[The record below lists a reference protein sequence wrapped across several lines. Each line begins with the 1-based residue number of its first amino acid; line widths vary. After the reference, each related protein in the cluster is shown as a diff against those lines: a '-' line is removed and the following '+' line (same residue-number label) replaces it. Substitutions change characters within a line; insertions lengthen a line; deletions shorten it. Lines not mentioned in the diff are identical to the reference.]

1 MIPPEGGQRKLDG
14 VIGSALPDKGCG
26 NDEFTHENDSEHFA
40 DSDDDHIGGGV
51 IIKCSEV

>member
-1 MIPPEGGQRKLDG
+1 MIPPDVGQRKLDG

-40 DSDDDHIGGGV
+40 DSDDDHIGGSHY
-51 IIKCSEV
+51 KMF